1 MSGSDDP
8 RAPASFWNVVRGDFF
23 GGVAAGVVAL
33 PLALAF
39 GVASGLGPVA
49 GLYGAIATGIVAA
62 VFGGTRVQITG
73 PTGPMTLVVAGIVA
87 ANTLPSGAVNL
98 PVVVAIV
105 ILAGLL
111 QIALGLFRVGAYI
124 RYVPYPVISGFM
136 SGIGVIIIIQQLFPM
151 LGAEPPSSE
160 PLSILRQLHLL
171 GGNIHWGAV
180 ALSALTIATV
190 FILPRITKAVPASLV
205 ALVALTALAVVLALE
220 VAVIGEIPSGLPS
233 LVMPSLDFQRLP
245 LLMAAAIQL
254 AFLGAIDS
262 LLTSLVADNRTR
274 TQHDSNRELVGQG
287 LGNIAAGLIGG
298 IPGAGAT
305 MRTVVNVEAGGRS
318 RLSGV
323 IHGLF
328 LAAVLLGL
336 SGLVQHVPRA
346 VLAGLLVAVGI
357 GIIDYRGISHLLK
370 VPRSDAFLMLFV
382 LVLTVFTNLIIA
394 VAAGLIVASFVFMKK
409 ISDITERQTTLT
421 PVADEPWADELTIP
435 DTIRDKLFI
444 KHVDG
449 PLFFGFASQFLDIA
463 RQVAAQSRLLVL
475 RMDRISYM
483 DQTGVYALKDAL
495 TRLNAAG
502 VRVLVVGVSVAHLDL
517 LEKLQVIPAVVPES
531 DVFSDFDA
539 LKKALAGS
547 IGEIQAKSGWGV
559 AVRHELLFGS
569 GNNITRPPDFRT
581 ERLP

>member
-1 MSGSDDP
+1 
-8 RAPASFWNVVRGDFF
+8 
-23 GGVAAGVVAL
+23 
-33 PLALAF
+33 
-39 GVASGLGPVA
+39 
-49 GLYGAIATGIVAA
+49 
-62 VFGGTRVQITG
+62 
-73 PTGPMTLVVAGIVA
+73 
-87 ANTLPSGAVNL
+87 
-98 PVVVAIV
+98 
-105 ILAGLL
+105 
-111 QIALGLFRVGAYI
+111 
-124 RYVPYPVISGFM
+124 
-136 SGIGVIIIIQQLFPM
+136 
-151 LGAEPPSSE
+151 
-160 PLSILRQLHLL
+160 
-171 GGNIHWGAV
+171 
-180 ALSALTIATV
+180 
-190 FILPRITKAVPASLV
+190 
-205 ALVALTALAVVLALE
+205 
-220 VAVIGEIPSGLPS
+220 
-233 LVMPSLDFQRLP
+233 MPSLDFQRLP

-287 LGNIAAGLIGG
+287 LGNIVAGLIGG
-298 IPGAGAT
+298 LPGAGAT

-357 GIIDYRGISHLLK
+357 GIIDYHGISHLLK

-394 VAAGLIVASFVFMKK
+394 VVAGLIVASFVFMKK

-449 PLFFGFASQFLDIA
+449 PLFFGFATQFLDIA

-531 DVFSDFDA
+531 DIFSDFDA
-539 LKKALAGS
+539 LKKALVGS
-547 IGEIQAKSGWGV
+547 IGEIQAKSDEG
-559 AVRHELLFGS
+559 
-569 GNNITRPPDFRT
+569 
-581 ERLP
+581 

>member
-1 MSGSDDP
+1 MSVSEEL
-8 RAPASFWNVVRGDFF
+8 RVPASMWTIRRGDVF
-23 GGVAAGVVAL
+23 GGIAAGVVAL

-49 GLYGAIATGIVAA
+49 GLYGAIATGVVAA
-62 VFGGTRVQITG
+62 VLGGTPVQITG

-87 ANTLPSGAVNL
+87 TNTLPSGAVNL
-98 PVVVAIV
+98 SGVVAIIV
-105 ILAGLL
+105 LAGFV
-111 QIALGLFRVGAYI
+111 QIALGLFRIGGYI

-136 SGIGVIIIIQQLFPM
+136 SGIGVIIILQQLFPM

-160 PLSILRQLHLL
+160 PLAILRQLPLL
-171 GGNIHWGAV
+171 GRSIEWGAV

-190 FILPRITKAVPASLV
+190 FVLPRFTKAVPASLV
-205 ALVALTALAVVLALE
+205 ALVALTALAVLFAFE
-220 VAVIGEIPSGLPS
+220 VSVIGEIPSGLPN
-233 LVMPSLDFQRLP
+233 LVMPSLDLQQLP
-245 LLMAAAIQL
+245 LLAAAAIQL

-262 LLTSLVADNRTR
+262 LLTSLVADNLTR

-298 IPGAGAT
+298 LPGAGAT

-323 IHGLF
+323 VHGLF

-357 GIIDYRGISHLLK
+357 GIIDYRGIRHILK

-382 LVLTVFTNLIIA
+382 LVLTVFTDLIIA

-409 ISDITERQTTLT
+409 ITDIAQRQTTLT
-421 PVADEPWADELTIP
+421 PIADEPWADELTIP

-444 KHVDG
+444 KHIDG
-449 PLFFGFASQFLDIA
+449 PLFFGFASKFRDLA
-463 RQVAAQSRLLVL
+463 RQAIAQSRLLVL

-483 DQTGVYALKDAL
+483 DQTGAYALKDAL
-495 TRLNAAG
+495 AELKAAG
-502 VRVLVVGVSVAHLDL
+502 VRVLVVGISVAHLDL
-517 LEKLQVIPAVVPES
+517 LERLRVIPVVIPES
-531 DVFSDFDA
+531 DVFSNFEALRNAFAGLIGDMRQKSDA
-539 LKKALAGS
+539 
-547 IGEIQAKSGWGV
+547 
-559 AVRHELLFGS
+559 
-569 GNNITRPPDFRT
+569 T
-581 ERLP
+581 ERSNAC

>member
-1 MSGSDDP
+1 MDNAKAMKVSDDP
-8 RAPASFWNVVRGDFF
+8 PSPASSWNVVRGDFF

-39 GVASGLGPVA
+39 GVASGLGPAA

-62 VFGGTRVQITG
+62 VFGGTPVQISG
-73 PTGPMTLVVAGIVA
+73 PTGPMTLVVAGVVA
-87 ANTLPSGAVNL
+87 TNTLPSGAVNL
-98 PVVVAIV
+98 PGVVAIIV
-105 ILAGLL
+105 LAGLL
-111 QIALGLFRVGAYI
+111 QIALGLFRIGAYI

-136 SGIGVIIIIQQLFPM
+136 TGIGVIIILQQLFPM

-171 GGNIHWGAV
+171 GGNIKWAAV

-190 FILPRITKAVPASLV
+190 FILPRFTKAVPASLV
-205 ALVALTALAVVLALE
+205 ALVALTALAVLLGLE
-220 VAVIGEIPSGLPS
+220 VSVIGRIPSGLPS
-233 LVMPSLDFQRLP
+233 LVIPSLDFQRLP

-262 LLTSLVADNRTR
+262 LLTSLVADNLTR
-274 TQHDSNRELVGQG
+274 MQHDSNRELVGQG

-305 MRTVVNVEAGGRS
+305 MRTVLNVEAGGRS

-323 IHGLF
+323 VHGLF

-336 SGLVQHVPRA
+336 SGLVQHVPHA

-357 GIIDYRGISHLLK
+357 GIIDYRGIRHLLK

-382 LVLTVFTNLIIA
+382 LVLTVFTNLIVA

-409 ISDITERQTTLT
+409 VSDITERQTTLK

-435 DTIRDKLFI
+435 DTIRNKLLI

-449 PLFFGFASQFLDIA
+449 PLFFGFASQFLDLA
-463 RQVAAQSRLLVL
+463 RQASAQSRLLVL

-483 DQTGVYALKDAL
+483 DQTGVYALQDAL
-495 TRLNAAG
+495 ASLNAAG

-539 LKKALAGS
+539 LKKALYS
-547 IGEIQAKSGWGV
+547 RIGEMQAKSD
-559 AVRHELLFGS
+559 AS
-569 GNNITRPPDFRT
+569 NRPAQT
-581 ERLP
+581 LQ

>member
-1 MSGSDDP
+1 MNMSDNP
-8 RAPASFWNVVRGDFF
+8 RRPAWSWNIVRGDFF
-23 GGVAAGVVAL
+23 GGVSAGVVAL

-62 VFGGTRVQITG
+62 VFGGTPVQITG

-87 ANTLPSGAVNL
+87 TNTLPSGAVNL
-98 PVVVAIV
+98 PDVVAAV
-105 ILAGLL
+105 VLAGLL
-111 QIALGLFRVGAYI
+111 QIALGLFRIGAYI

-136 SGIGVIIIIQQLFPM
+136 TGIGVIIIVQQLFPM
-151 LGAEPPSSE
+151 LGAESPSSQ
-160 PLSILRQLHLL
+160 PLAILSQLQLL
-171 GGNIHWGAV
+171 GGNIKLPAV
-180 ALSALTIATV
+180 VLSGLTIATV
-190 FILPRITKAVPASLV
+190 FILPRFTKAVPASLV
-205 ALVALTALAVVLALE
+205 ALVALTALAMLLALE
-220 VAVIGEIPSGLPS
+220 VSVIGKIPSGLPS
-233 LVMPSLDFQRLP
+233 VVMPSFDFQRLP
-245 LLMAAAIQL
+245 PLLAAAIQL

-262 LLTSLVADNRTR
+262 LLTSLVADNLTR

-305 MRTVVNVEAGGRS
+305 MRTVLNVEAGGRS

-336 SGLVQHVPRA
+336 SGLVQHVPHP

-382 LVLTVFTNLIIA
+382 LVLTVCTNLIIA

-409 ISDITERQTTLT
+409 VSDITERQTTLT
-421 PVADEPWADELTIP
+421 PVSDEPWADELGIP
-435 DTIRDKLFI
+435 DTIRNKLFI

-449 PLFFGFASQFLDIA
+449 PLFFGFASQFRDIA
-463 RQVAAQSRLLVL
+463 RQAAAQSRLLVL

-483 DQTGVYALKDAL
+483 DQTGVYALRDAL
-495 TRLNAAG
+495 RRLNAAG
-502 VRVLVVGVSVAHLDL
+502 VHVLVVGVSVAHLDL
-517 LEKLQVIPAVVPES
+517 LEKLRVIPVVVPKS
-531 DVFSDFDA
+531 DVFSDFDG
-539 LKKALAGS
+539 LKKAVGGR
-547 IGEIQAKSGWGV
+547 IEEMQAKSHAG
-559 AVRHELLFGS
+559 
-569 GNNITRPPDFRT
+569 
-581 ERLP
+581 

>member
-1 MSGSDDP
+1 MSVTADP
-8 RAPASFWNVVRGDFF
+8 RTPASSWKVVRGDFF

-49 GLYGAIATGIVAA
+49 GLYGAIATGVVAA
-62 VFGGTRVQITG
+62 VFGGTPVQITG
-73 PTGPMTLVVAGIVA
+73 PTGPMTLVVAGLVA
-87 ANTLPSGAVNL
+87 TNLLPSGDVNL
-98 PVVVAIV
+98 PVVVGIFV
-105 ILAGLL
+105 LAGLV
-111 QIALGLFRVGAYI
+111 QVALGMLRIGAYI

-136 SGIGVIIIIQQLFPM
+136 SGVGVIIILQQIFPM
-151 LGAEPPSSE
+151 LGAEPPSSN

-171 GGNIHWGAV
+171 GGNVKWGAV
-180 ALSALTIATV
+180 ASSALTIATV
-190 FILPRITKAVPASLV
+190 FVLPRFTKAVPSSLV
-205 ALVALTALAVVLALE
+205 ALVTLTALAVLLKLDAP
-220 VAVIGEIPSGLPS
+220 AIGEIPSGLPS

-245 LLMAAAIQL
+245 GLLAAAIQL

-262 LLTSLVADNRTR
+262 LLTSLVAYNLTR
-274 TQHDSNRELVGQG
+274 TQHNSNRELVGQG
-287 LGNIAAGLIGG
+287 LGNIAAALIGG

-323 IHGLF
+323 VHGLF

-357 GIIDYRGISHLLK
+357 GIIDYRGFSHILK

-382 LVLTVFTNLIIA
+382 LVLTVATDLITA

-409 ISDITERQTTLT
+409 ISDVAGRETTLT
-421 PVADEPWADELTIP
+421 PVVDEPWADELTIP
-435 DTIRDKLFI
+435 DAIRYKLFI

-463 RQVAAQSRLLVL
+463 RQAMAQSRLLVL

-483 DQTGVYALKDAL
+483 DQTGVYALRDAL
-495 TRLNAAG
+495 MRLIAAE
-502 VRVLVVGVSVAHLDL
+502 VRVLVVGVSVAHVDL

-531 DVFSDFDA
+531 DIFSDFDA
-539 LKKALAGS
+539 LKKALPGIIS
-547 IGEIQAKSGWGV
+547 EMQAKSNAG
-559 AVRHELLFGS
+559 
-569 GNNITRPPDFRT
+569 
-581 ERLP
+581 

>member
-1 MSGSDDP
+1 MSVTADP
-8 RAPASFWNVVRGDFF
+8 HSPASSWKVVRGDFF

-62 VFGGTRVQITG
+62 VFGGTPVQITG
-73 PTGPMTLVVAGIVA
+73 PTGPMTLVVAGVLA
-87 ANTLPSGAVNL
+87 TTMLPSGEVNL
-98 PVVVAIV
+98 PVVVGIFV
-105 ILAGLL
+105 LAGLV
-111 QIALGLFRVGAYI
+111 QVALGMFWIGTYI

-136 SGIGVIIIIQQLFPM
+136 SGIGVIIILQQMFPM
-151 LGAEPPSSE
+151 LGAEPPSSD

-171 GGNIHWGAV
+171 GGNIKWGAV

-190 FILPRITKAVPASLV
+190 FILLRFTKTVPSSLV
-205 ALVALTALAVVLALE
+205 ALVALTALAALLKLD
-220 VAVIGEIPSGLPS
+220 VAVIGEIPSGLPR

-245 LLMAAAIQL
+245 ALLVAAIQL
-254 AFLGAIDS
+254 ALLGAIDS
-262 LLTSLVADNRTR
+262 LLTALVADNLTR

-323 IHGLF
+323 MHGLF

-357 GIIDYRGISHLLK
+357 GIIDCRGFSHIRK
-370 VPRSDAFLMLFV
+370 VPRSDGFLMLLV
-382 LVLTVFTNLIIA
+382 LVLTVVTDLIIA
-394 VAAGLIVASFVFMKK
+394 VAAGLIIASFVFMKK
-409 ISDITERQTTLT
+409 VSDVAGRQTTLT
-421 PVADEPWADELTIP
+421 PVVDEPWADELTIP
-435 DTIRDKLFI
+435 DAIRNKLFI

-449 PLFFGFASQFLDIA
+449 PLFFGFASQFLAIA
-463 RQVAAQSRLLVL
+463 RQAMAQSRLLVL

-495 TRLNAAG
+495 TRLIAAG
-502 VRVLVVGVSVAHLDL
+502 VRVLVVGVSVAHVDL

-539 LKKALAGS
+539 LKKALPGIMGS
-547 IGEIQAKSGWGV
+547 LQQPFQNL
-559 AVRHELLFGS
+559 R
-569 GNNITRPPDFRT
+569 
-581 ERLP
+581 

>member
-1 MSGSDDP
+1 MSVSADLP
-8 RAPASFWNVVRGDFF
+8 ASASFWNVLRGDFF

-39 GVASGLGPVA
+39 GVASGLGPAA

-62 VFGGTRVQITG
+62 VFGGTPVQITG
-73 PTGPMTLVVAGIVA
+73 PTGPMTLVVVGVVA
-87 ANTLPSGAVNL
+87 TNTLPPGAVDL
-98 PVVVAIV
+98 PLVVGIIV
-105 ILAGLL
+105 LAGLL

-136 SGIGVIIIIQQLFPM
+136 SGIGVIIILQQLFPM
-151 LGAEPPSSE
+151 LGAEPPSSD
-160 PLSILRQLHLL
+160 PLSILRQLPLL
-171 GGNIHWGAV
+171 GGNVKWGAV

-190 FILPRITKAVPASLV
+190 FILPRCTKAVPASLV
-205 ALVALTALAVVLALE
+205 ALVTLTALAVLLKLDVS
-220 VAVIGEIPSGLPS
+220 VIGEIPSGLPS
-233 LVMPSLDFQRLP
+233 LVMPALAFQQLP
-245 LLMAAAIQL
+245 SLMAAALQL

-262 LLTSLVADNRTR
+262 LLTSLVADNLTR

-357 GIIDYRGISHLLK
+357 GIIDYRGISHILK

-382 LVLTVFTNLIIA
+382 LVLTVFTDLIIA

-409 ISDITERQTTLT
+409 VSDITARQTTLS

-435 DTIRDKLFI
+435 DTILN

-463 RQVAAQSRLLVL
+463 RQAATQSRLLVL

-483 DQTGVYALKDAL
+483 DQTGVYALEDAL
-495 TRLNAAG
+495 TGLSTAG
-502 VRVLVVGVSVAHLDL
+502 VQLLVVGLSVAHRDL
-517 LEKLQVIPAVVPES
+517 LEKLQVIP
-531 DVFSDFDA
+531 
-539 LKKALAGS
+539 G
-547 IGEIQAKSGWGV
+547 
-559 AVRHELLFGS
+559 
-569 GNNITRPPDFRT
+569 
-581 ERLP
+581 

>member
-1 MSGSDDP
+1 MKVSDDP
-8 RAPASFWNVVRGDFF
+8 PSPASSWNVVRGDFF

-62 VFGGTRVQITG
+62 VFGGTPVQISG

-87 ANTLPSGAVNL
+87 TNTLPSGAVNL
-98 PVVVAIV
+98 PGVVAIIV
-105 ILAGLL
+105 LAGLL
-111 QIALGLFRVGAYI
+111 QIALGLFRIGAYI

-136 SGIGVIIIIQQLFPM
+136 TGIGVIIILQQLFPM

-171 GGNIHWGAV
+171 GGNIKWAAV
-180 ALSALTIATV
+180 ALSALTIATA
-190 FILPRITKAVPASLV
+190 FILPRFTKAVPASLV
-205 ALVALTALAVVLALE
+205 ALVALTALAVLLGLE
-220 VAVIGEIPSGLPS
+220 VSVIGKIPSGLPS

-262 LLTSLVADNRTR
+262 LLTSLVADNLTR

-287 LGNIAAGLIGG
+287 LGNIAAGLIVG

-305 MRTVVNVEAGGRS
+305 MRTVLNVEAGGRS

-336 SGLVQHVPRA
+336 SGLVQHVPHA

-357 GIIDYRGISHLLK
+357 GIIDYRGIRHLLK

-382 LVLTVFTNLIIA
+382 LVLTVFTNLIVA

-409 ISDITERQTTLT
+409 VSDITERQTTLK

-435 DTIRDKLFI
+435 DTIRNKLLI

-449 PLFFGFASQFLDIA
+449 PLFFGFASQFLDLA
-463 RQVAAQSRLLVL
+463 RQASAQSRLLVL

-483 DQTGVYALKDAL
+483 DQTGVYALQDAMAS
-495 TRLNAAG
+495 LNAAG
-502 VRVLVVGVSVAHLDL
+502 VRVLVVGVSVAHRDL

-531 DVFSDFDA
+531 DVFSDFDG
-539 LKKALAGS
+539 LKKALHS
-547 IGEIQAKSGWGV
+547 RIGEMQAKSD
-559 AVRHELLFGS
+559 AGS
-569 GNNITRPPDFRT
+569 RPAQT
-581 ERLP
+581 LQ

>member
-1 MSGSDDP
+1 MSVTADP
-8 RAPASFWNVVRGDFF
+8 HSPASSWKVVRGDFF

-49 GLYGAIATGIVAA
+49 GLYGAIATGIAAA
-62 VFGGTRVQITG
+62 VFGGTPVQITG
-73 PTGPMTLVVAGIVA
+73 PTGPMTLVVAGVLA
-87 ANTLPSGAVNL
+87 TTMLPSGEVNL
-98 PVVVAIV
+98 PVVVGIFV
-105 ILAGLL
+105 LAGLV
-111 QIALGLFRVGAYI
+111 QVALGMFWIGTYI

-136 SGIGVIIIIQQLFPM
+136 SGIGVIIILQQMFPM
-151 LGAEPPSSE
+151 LGAEPPSSD
-160 PLSILRQLHLL
+160 PLSILRQLPLL
-171 GGNIHWGAV
+171 GGNVKWGAV

-190 FILPRITKAVPASLV
+190 FILLRFTKTVPSSLV
-205 ALVALTALAVVLALE
+205 ALVALTALAALLKLD
-220 VAVIGEIPSGLPS
+220 VAVIGEIPSGLPR

-245 LLMAAAIQL
+245 ALLVAAIQL
-254 AFLGAIDS
+254 ALLGAIDS
-262 LLTSLVADNRTR
+262 LLTALVADNLTR

-357 GIIDYRGISHLLK
+357 GIIDCRGFSHIRK
-370 VPRSDAFLMLFV
+370 VPRSDGFLMLLV
-382 LVLTVFTNLIIA
+382 LVLTVVTDLIIA
-394 VAAGLIVASFVFMKK
+394 VAAGLIIASFVFMKK
-409 ISDITERQTTLT
+409 VSDVAGRQTTLT
-421 PVADEPWADELTIP
+421 PVVDEPWADELTIP
-435 DTIRDKLFI
+435 DAIRNKLFI

-449 PLFFGFASQFLDIA
+449 PLFFGFASQFLAIA
-463 RQVAAQSRLLVL
+463 RQAMAQSRLLVL

-495 TRLNAAG
+495 TRLIAAG
-502 VRVLVVGVSVAHLDL
+502 VRVLVVGVSVAHVDL

-539 LKKALAGS
+539 LKKALPGIMGS
-547 IGEIQAKSGWGV
+547 LQQPFQNL
-559 AVRHELLFGS
+559 R
-569 GNNITRPPDFRT
+569 
-581 ERLP
+581 

>member
-1 MSGSDDP
+1 MSVTADP
-8 RAPASFWNVVRGDFF
+8 HSPASSWKVVRGDFF

-49 GLYGAIATGIVAA
+49 GLYGAIATGIAAA
-62 VFGGTRVQITG
+62 VFGGTPVQITG
-73 PTGPMTLVVAGIVA
+73 PTGPMTLVVAGVLA
-87 ANTLPSGAVNL
+87 TTMLPSGEVNL
-98 PVVVAIV
+98 PVVVGIFV
-105 ILAGLL
+105 LAGLV
-111 QIALGLFRVGAYI
+111 QVALGMFWIGTYI

-136 SGIGVIIIIQQLFPM
+136 SGIGVIIILQQMFPM
-151 LGAEPPSSE
+151 LGAEPPSSD
-160 PLSILRQLHLL
+160 PLSILRQLPLL
-171 GGNIHWGAV
+171 GGNVKWGAV

-190 FILPRITKAVPASLV
+190 FILLRFTKTVPSSLV
-205 ALVALTALAVVLALE
+205 ALVALTALAALLKLD
-220 VAVIGEIPSGLPS
+220 VAVIGEIPSGLPR

-245 LLMAAAIQL
+245 ALLVAAIQL
-254 AFLGAIDS
+254 ALLGAIDS
-262 LLTSLVADNRTR
+262 LLTALVADNLTR

-323 IHGLF
+323 MHGLF

-357 GIIDYRGISHLLK
+357 GIIDCRGFSHIRK
-370 VPRSDAFLMLFV
+370 VPRSDGFLMLLV
-382 LVLTVFTNLIIA
+382 LVLTVVTDLIIA
-394 VAAGLIVASFVFMKK
+394 VAAGLIIASFVFMNKV
-409 ISDITERQTTLT
+409 SDVAGRQTTLT
-421 PVADEPWADELTIP
+421 PVVDEPWADELTIP
-435 DTIRDKLFI
+435 DAIRNKLFI

-449 PLFFGFASQFLDIA
+449 PLFFGFASQFLAIA
-463 RQVAAQSRLLVL
+463 RQAMAQSRLLVL

-495 TRLNAAG
+495 TRLIAAG
-502 VRVLVVGVSVAHLDL
+502 VRVLVVGVSVAHVDL

-539 LKKALAGS
+539 LKKALPGIMGS
-547 IGEIQAKSGWGV
+547 LQQPFQNL
-559 AVRHELLFGS
+559 R
-569 GNNITRPPDFRT
+569 
-581 ERLP
+581 

>member
-1 MSGSDDP
+1 MSVTADP
-8 RAPASFWNVVRGDFF
+8 HSPASSWKVVRGDFF

-62 VFGGTRVQITG
+62 VFGGTPVQITG
-73 PTGPMTLVVAGIVA
+73 PTGPMTLVVAGVLA
-87 ANTLPSGAVNL
+87 TNMLPSGEVNL
-98 PVVVAIV
+98 PVVVGIFV
-105 ILAGLL
+105 LAGLV
-111 QIALGLFRVGAYI
+111 QVALGMFWIGTYI

-136 SGIGVIIIIQQLFPM
+136 SGIGVIIILQQMFPM
-151 LGAEPPSSE
+151 LGAEPPSSD

-171 GGNIHWGAV
+171 GGNIKWGAV

-190 FILPRITKAVPASLV
+190 FILLRFTKTVPSSLV
-205 ALVALTALAVVLALE
+205 ALVALTALAALLKLD
-220 VAVIGEIPSGLPS
+220 VAVIGEIPSGLPR

-245 LLMAAAIQL
+245 ALLVAAIQL
-254 AFLGAIDS
+254 ALLGAIDS
-262 LLTSLVADNRTR
+262 LLTALVADNLTR

-323 IHGLF
+323 MHGLF

-357 GIIDYRGISHLLK
+357 GIIDCRGFSHIRK
-370 VPRSDAFLMLFV
+370 VPRSDGFLMLLV
-382 LVLTVFTNLIIA
+382 LVLTVVTDLIIA
-394 VAAGLIVASFVFMKK
+394 VAAGLIIASFVFMKK
-409 ISDITERQTTLT
+409 VSDVAGRQTTLT
-421 PVADEPWADELTIP
+421 PVVDEPWADELTIP
-435 DTIRDKLFI
+435 DAIRNKLFI

-449 PLFFGFASQFLDIA
+449 PLFFGFASQFLAIA
-463 RQVAAQSRLLVL
+463 RQAMAQSRLLVL

-495 TRLNAAG
+495 TRLIAAG
-502 VRVLVVGVSVAHLDL
+502 VRVLVVGVSVAHVDL

-539 LKKALAGS
+539 LKKALPGIMGS
-547 IGEIQAKSGWGV
+547 LQQPFQNL
-559 AVRHELLFGS
+559 R
-569 GNNITRPPDFRT
+569 
-581 ERLP
+581 

>member
-1 MSGSDDP
+1 MSVTADP
-8 RAPASFWNVVRGDFF
+8 RAPASSWNVVRGDFF

-39 GVASGLGPVA
+39 GVASGLGPAA

-62 VFGGTRVQITG
+62 VFGGTPVQITG
-73 PTGPMTLVVAGIVA
+73 PTGPMTLVVAGVVA
-87 ANTLPSGAVNL
+87 TNTLPSGAVDL
-98 PVVVAIV
+98 PRVVGIIV
-105 ILAGLL
+105 LAGLL

-136 SGIGVIIIIQQLFPM
+136 SGIGVIIILQQLFPM
-151 LGAEPPSSE
+151 LGAEPPSSD

-171 GGNIHWGAV
+171 GGNVKWGAV

-190 FILPRITKAVPASLV
+190 FILPRFTKAVPASLV
-205 ALVALTALAVVLALE
+205 ALVALTALAVLLKLDVP
-220 VAVIGEIPSGLPS
+220 VIGEIPSGLPS
-233 LVMPSLDFQRLP
+233 LVMPALDFQRLP
-245 LLMAAAIQL
+245 SLMAAALQL

-262 LLTSLVADNRTR
+262 LLTSLVADNLTR

-357 GIIDYRGISHLLK
+357 GIIDYRGISHILK

-382 LVLTVFTNLIIA
+382 LVLTVFTDLIIA

-409 ISDITERQTTLT
+409 VSDITERQTTLS

-435 DTIRDKLFI
+435 DTIRNKLLI

-463 RQVAAQSRLLVL
+463 RQAAAQSRLLVL

-495 TRLNAAG
+495 TRLIAAG
-502 VRVLVVGVSVAHLDL
+502 VRVLVVGVSVAHRDL

-539 LKKALAGS
+539 LKKALVVS
-547 IGEIQAKSGWGV
+547 IGEMQAKSDAG
-559 AVRHELLFGS
+559 
-569 GNNITRPPDFRT
+569 
-581 ERLP
+581 

>member
-1 MSGSDDP
+1 MSVSDDP
-8 RAPASFWNVVRGDFF
+8 RAPALSWNVVRGDFF

-39 GVASGLGPVA
+39 GVASGLGPAA

-62 VFGGTRVQITG
+62 VFGGTPVQITG

-87 ANTLPSGAVNL
+87 TNMLPSSAVNL
-98 PVVVAIV
+98 PVVVAIIV
-105 ILAGLL
+105 LAGLL
-111 QIALGLFRVGAYI
+111 QIALGLFRIGAYI

-136 SGIGVIIIIQQLFPM
+136 SGIGVIIILQQLFPM
-151 LGAEPPSSE
+151 LGAEPPSSD

-171 GGNIHWGAV
+171 SGNVKWDAI
-180 ALSALTIATV
+180 ALSASTIATV
-190 FILPRITKAVPASLV
+190 FILPRFTKAVPASLV
-205 ALVALTALAVVLALE
+205 ALVALTALAVLLGLE
-220 VAVIGEIPSGLPS
+220 VSVIGEIPSGLPS
-233 LVMPSLDFQRLP
+233 LVMPSLDFHQLP
-245 LLMAAAIQL
+245 LLMVAAIQL

-262 LLTSLVADNRTR
+262 LLTSLVADNLTR
-274 TQHDSNRELVGQG
+274 TQHNSNRELVGQG

-336 SGLVQHVPRA
+336 SGLVQHVPHA
-346 VLAGLLVAVGI
+346 ILAGLLVAVGI

-409 ISDITERQTTLT
+409 VSDITERQTTLT

-435 DTIRDKLFI
+435 DTIRNKLFI

-449 PLFFGFASQFLDIA
+449 PLFFGFASQFRDIA
-463 RQVAAQSRLLVL
+463 RQAAAQSRLLVL

-495 TRLNAAG
+495 TGLNAAG
-502 VRVLVVGVSVAHLDL
+502 VRVLVVGLSVAHLDL
-517 LEKLQVIPAVVPES
+517 LKKLQVIPAVVPES
-531 DVFSDFDA
+531 DIFSDFDA
-539 LKKALAGS
+539 LKKALPS
-547 IGEIQAKSGWGV
+547 IIGELQAKLETG
-559 AVRHELLFGS
+559 EILK
-569 GNNITRPPDFRT
+569 
-581 ERLP
+581 

>member
-1 MSGSDDP
+1 MSVTADP
-8 RAPASFWNVVRGDFF
+8 RAPASSRNVLRGDFF

-39 GVASGLGPVA
+39 GVASGLGPAA

-62 VFGGTRVQITG
+62 VFGGTPVQITG
-73 PTGPMTLVVAGIVA
+73 PTGPMTLVVAGVVA
-87 ANTLPSGAVNL
+87 TNTLPSGAVDL
-98 PVVVAIV
+98 PRVVEIIV
-105 ILAGLL
+105 LAGLL

-136 SGIGVIIIIQQLFPM
+136 SGIGVIIILQQLFPM
-151 LGAEPPSSE
+151 LGADPPSSD
-160 PLSILRQLHLL
+160 PLSILRQLSLL
-171 GGNIHWGAV
+171 GGNVTWGAV

-190 FILPRITKAVPASLV
+190 FILPRFTKAVPASLV
-205 ALVALTALAVVLALE
+205 ALVTLTALAVLLKLDVS
-220 VAVIGEIPSGLPS
+220 VIGEIPSGLPS
-233 LVMPSLDFQRLP
+233 LVMPALDFQRLP
-245 LLMAAAIQL
+245 SLIAAALQL

-262 LLTSLVADNRTR
+262 LLTSLVADNLTR

-357 GIIDYRGISHLLK
+357 GIIDYRGISHILK

-382 LVLTVFTNLIIA
+382 LVLTVFTDLIIA

-409 ISDITERQTTLT
+409 VSDITERQTTLS

-435 DTIRDKLFI
+435 DTIRNKLLI

-463 RQVAAQSRLLVL
+463 RQAATQSRLLVL

-495 TRLNAAG
+495 TRLIAVG
-502 VRVLVVGVSVAHLDL
+502 VRVLVVGVSVAHRDL
-517 LEKLQVIPAVVPES
+517 LENLQVIPAVVPES

-539 LKKALAGS
+539 LKKALVVS
-547 IGEIQAKSGWGV
+547 IGEMQAKSDTG
-559 AVRHELLFGS
+559 
-569 GNNITRPPDFRT
+569 
-581 ERLP
+581 

>member
-1 MSGSDDP
+1 MSISHDSRYP
-8 RAPASFWNVVRGDFF
+8 APSWNTVRGDFF
-23 GGVAAGVVAL
+23 GGVSAGVVAL
-33 PLALAF
+33 PLSLAF

-49 GLYGAIATGIVAA
+49 GLYGAIAAGIVAA
-62 VFGGTRVQITG
+62 VFGGTPVQITG

-87 ANTLPSGAVNL
+87 TNTLPSGAVNL
-98 PVVVAIV
+98 PDVVAAIV
-105 ILAGLL
+105 LAGLL
-111 QIALGLFRVGAYI
+111 QIALGLFRIGTYI

-136 SGIGVIIIIQQLFPM
+136 TGIGVIIIVQQLFPM
-151 LGAEPPSSE
+151 LGAESPSSE
-160 PLSILRQLHLL
+160 PLAILRQLQLL
-171 GGNIHWGAV
+171 GGNIKLAAV
-180 ALSALTIATV
+180 ALSGLTIATV
-190 FILPRITKAVPASLV
+190 FILPRFTRAVPASLV
-205 ALVALTALAVVLALE
+205 ALVALTALAMLLALE
-220 VAVIGEIPSGLPS
+220 VSVIGKIPSGLPS

-245 LLMAAAIQL
+245 LLIAAAIQL

-262 LLTSLVADNRTR
+262 LLTSLVADNLTR

-305 MRTVVNVEAGGRS
+305 MRTVLNVEAGGRS

-336 SGLVQHVPRA
+336 SGLVQHVPHA

-382 LVLTVFTNLIIA
+382 LVLTVFTNLIVA

-409 ISDITERQTTLT
+409 VSDITERQTTLT

-435 DTIRDKLFI
+435 DAIRNNLFI

-449 PLFFGFASQFLDIA
+449 PLFFGFASQFLEIA
-463 RQVAAQSRLLVL
+463 RQAAAQSRVLVL

-517 LEKLQVIPAVVPES
+517 LQRLQVIPAVLPKS

-539 LKKALAGS
+539 LKKALEGH
-547 IGEIQAKSGWGV
+547 IGEMHAKSHAG
-559 AVRHELLFGS
+559 
-569 GNNITRPPDFRT
+569 
-581 ERLP
+581 